1 MNKIKF
7 FERYSRIFRTS
18 TFDET
23 YAAYKS
29 LSIEEQH
36 RLTKIALSESRKK
49 WHSEHKEEFS
59 DAMKGHKVSDA
70 TRKKISDGNKRY
82 YNNEE
87 NRQKASLSQKKRHKE
102 HPRSRESIEKQSA
115 SLRKHYESSENR
127 KRASEGMKRYFKE
140 HPEAKEH
147 LSQKLKKSMSEFY
160 KTDKGIENLKTF
172 TSASKGKG
180 TSRPEKELQEYVKS
194 LENNVILN
202 DRNAVH
208 NGMELD
214 IFVPDKRT
222 AIEYNGDI
230 WHSEAFKKN
239 AKTYHLDKTLECEN
253 LGIRLIHIFS
263 DEWNFKQDIV
273 KSIVAS
279 ALGHYEKKYMARKL
293 SFKKVSYEE
302 AVEFFEKNHIQ
313 GNAQAAFY
321 YGLYDNDLLVQCASV
336 GKNRFRKKKESWE
349 LIRMASLLNTQVVGG
364 FSKLMKNIMT
374 ECDINEIDSY
384 VDRRLFDSKGYLSSG
399 WTKEG
404 ESAPRYFYTN
414 GKIRENRQVY
424 MKQSCLKKWPE
435 CTPDM
440 TEYEMCLM
448 HHLYRIY
455 DCGTIKMT
463 FKLPTK

>member
-1 MNKIKF
+1 MFN
-7 FERYSRIFRTS
+7 TS
-18 TFDET
+18 TFEET

-29 LSIEEQH
+29 LPLEEQQLL
-36 RLTKIALSESRKK
+36 RSEALSESSKK

-59 DAMKGHKVSDA
+59 DAMRGHKVSDI
-70 TRKKISDGNKRY
+70 TKKKISDGNKRY
-82 YNNEE
+82 YKNEE
-87 NRQKASLSQKKRHKE
+87 NRQRASLSQKKCHQE
-102 HPRSRESIEKQSA
+102 YPRSRESIEKQSA
-115 SLRKHYESSENR
+115 SLRKHYEISENR
-127 KRASEGMKRYFKE
+127 KRASESMKRYFRE

-147 LSQKLKKSMSEFY
+147 LSQKLRKSMSEFY
-160 KTDKGIENLKTF
+160 KTDKGIKNLKTF

-180 TSRPEKELQEYVKS
+180 TSKPEKELQEYVKS
-194 LENNVILN
+194 LESNVIFN

-214 IFVPDKRT
+214 IFVPDKMI

-230 WHSEAFKKN
+230 WHSEAFKKD
-239 AKTYHLDKTLECEN
+239 AKTYHLDKTRDCEK

-263 DEWNFKQDIV
+263 DEWDFKQDIV
-273 KSIVAS
+273 KSIIAS
-279 ALGHYEKKYMARKL
+279 ALDHYEKKYMARKL
-293 SFKKVSYEE
+293 SFRKVSYEE
-302 AVEFFEKNHIQ
+302 AAAFFEKNHIQ
-313 GNAQAAFY
+313 GNAQATFY

-336 GKNRFRKKKESWE
+336 SKNRFRKDKESWE
-349 LIRMASLLNTQVVGG
+349 LVRMASLLNTQVVGG
-364 FSKLMKNIMT
+364 FSRLMKHIMT
-374 ECDINEIDSY
+374 ECNIDEIDSY
-384 VDRRLFDSKGYLSSG
+384 VDRRLFDSKGYFSSG

-440 TEYEMCLM
+440 TEHEMCLT

-463 FKLPTK
+463 FKLLTK